1 MDKGIGKGLMAKP
14 TSVNGK
20 MESRKDME
28 FLLIKMETDIKDN
41 SKIQ

>member
-1 MDKGIGKGLMAKP
+1 
-14 TSVNGK
+14 VNGK

-41 SKIQ
+41 SKIQWSMVKEFKNL